1 MSCELKR
8 WTRYA
13 VMMSSDIMK
22 WLLKNCI
29 KKLRLRSSV
38 LRRRVFDV
46 CVCVCLLWMLSLSH
60 THTHSG
66 WHHALLSSGVVWLWL
81 FVLQRCSLSPHL
93 HISPDGVVETPS
105 RSLLIDFTPLPGPRP
120 QVCMFWCAAAALAHD
135 LTAPSK
141 RCFTSTLTTARRAGF
156 FCRARVSGQLNCHTL
171 SPHVHLTLWR
181 VDQGTLS
188 RENNARLYNL
198 SSNLIHLLIPL
209 MSRFRSWGF
218 RFSLT
223 VQITLL

>member
-38 LRRRVFDV
+38 LRRRVFD
-46 CVCVCLLWMLSLSH
+46 VCVCLLWMLSLSH

-141 RCFTSTLTTARRAGF
+141 RCFTSTLTTARASSAEHEFQASWTATRSRLTFIWRCDELIRA
-156 FCRARVSGQLNCHTL
+156 HY
-171 SPHVHLTLWR
+171 P
-181 VDQGTLS
+181 
-188 RENNARLYNL
+188 EK
-198 SSNLIHLLIPL
+198 
-209 MSRFRSWGF
+209 
-218 RFSLT
+218 
-223 VQITLL
+223 ITLVFIIFHQTWSTSWSL

>member
-1 MSCELKR
+1 
-8 WTRYA
+8 
-13 VMMSSDIMK
+13 MMSSNHADILK

-38 LRRRVFDV
+38 LRRCMFDV
-46 CVCVCLLWMLSLSH
+46 CVCFDCSLSHSH
-60 THTHSG
+60 THTHSR
-66 WHHALLSSGVVWLWL
+66 WRHALLFSSVVSLWL

-156 FCRARVSGQLNCHTL
+156 FCRTSFRPVEL
-171 SPHVHLTLWR
+171 PHAL
-181 VDQGTLS
+181 D
-188 RENNARLYNL
+188 
-198 SSNLIHLLIPL
+198 
-209 MSRFRSWGF
+209 SRFIWCCSWTCW
-218 RFSLT
+218 SEH
-223 VQITLL
+223 VIPEKITLVFIIIHQTWSTSQSL